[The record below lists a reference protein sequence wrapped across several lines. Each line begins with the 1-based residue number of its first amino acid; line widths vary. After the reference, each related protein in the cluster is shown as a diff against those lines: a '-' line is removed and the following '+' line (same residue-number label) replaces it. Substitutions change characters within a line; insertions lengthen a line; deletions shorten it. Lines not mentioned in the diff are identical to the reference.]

1 MENENRWDAEEIA
14 DRVRGVVSDVMES
27 LELGHWNQ
35 TVKDTAGSVL
45 EEARRQLEQCR
56 NRAEDARWRRQSFG
70 EKEQAR
76 SPVPKPLE
84 IRVNWKG
91 RVSGVLF
98 TVFGSIG
105 SGVFGISALAFL
117 AVMMTSI
124 QNPIGWWIT
133 GLCGI
138 GTLGFGTMLWAG
150 ILRNRRIDRLKR
162 YVEELKRHGKSY
174 CEIEELS
181 RNCVRSAEFVKKDL
195 KKILG
200 LGMLP
205 DARLDRQGSWLLLDD
220 ETYRQYQLF
229 EKSQEEESKKVL
241 DRKDRGKEKAGP
253 EERAHNVSGNKEHTP
268 LEAAV
273 SQGEEFMAAL
283 ADLRESMSGDPVAE
297 KLTRMENVLT
307 YLFEALKKHP
317 EQLDEMEKCMEYYL
331 PTTVKLTRSYREF
344 AAVKFPGE
352 NINQA
357 KKEILRSLDTINEAF
372 EKLLD
377 DLYEDAAFDVMTDV
391 SVLRT
396 MLARD
401 GMAEKDFDIK
411 TKTARGRV

>member
-14 DRVRGVVSDVMES
+14 GRLRGVISDVVDS

-35 TVKDTAGSVL
+35 TVRDTAGSVL
-45 EEARRQLEQCR
+45 EEARKQLEQCR

-70 EKEQAR
+70 EKSQA
-76 SPVPKPLE
+76 PPPPPKPLE

-91 RVSGVLF
+91 RVSGVLL
-98 TVFGSIG
+98 TVFGSVG
-105 SGVFGISALAFL
+105 SAAFGIPALVLL

-124 QNPIGWWIT
+124 QNPLGWWLA
-133 GLCGI
+133 GVCGVAS
-138 GTLGFGTMLWAG
+138 LGFSAMLWTG
-150 ILRNRRIDRLKR
+150 ILQKRRIGRLKR
-162 YVEELKRHGKSY
+162 YVEELKRHGKPY

-181 RNCVRSAEFVKKDL
+181 RNCVRTPEFVRRDL

-205 DARLDRQGSWLLLDD
+205 DARMDRQGSWLLLDD

-229 EKSQEEESKKVL
+229 EKSQEKDKEPKKTL
-241 DRKDRGKEKAGP
+241 DPKGKEKEKPGP
-253 EERAHNVSGNKEHTP
+253 GNSGPNTSREKGSDP
-268 LEAAV
+268 LESAV
-273 SQGEEFMAAL
+273 RQGEEFMTAL
-283 ADLRESMSGDPVAE
+283 AGLRESMSGDPIAG
-297 KLTRMENVLT
+297 KLMRLETVLS

-317 EQLDEMEKCMEYYL
+317 DQLDDMEKCMEYYL

-344 AAVKFPGE
+344 TAVKFPGE

-357 KKEILRSLDTINEAF
+357 KKEILRSLDTINSAF

-377 DLYEDAAFDVMTDV
+377 DLYEDAAFDVMTDA

-401 GMAEKDFDIK
+401 GMTENDFINK
-411 TKTARGRV
+411 N